1 MRTRSAAPRTSRSSR
16 AGRNTVDVSLADI
29 LRDAV
34 PYALPLNR
42 RFRGITVREGLLIRG
57 QSGWGDFAP
66 FDDYSPRGCAL
77 WLASAVEAAF
87 GTWPEPRRELVPVNA
102 IVPAVPAD
110 DAAAL
115 TRQAV
120 LQHGCTTI
128 KVKVAAM
135 GEVLA
140 DDEARVAAVRHAAD
154 AAAASAGAHA
164 GPGGLA
170 PGGVRIRLDANGGWS
185 AEDAMRALSRLTA
198 YDIEYVE
205 QPCASIDETLVLRR
219 ALDLPIALDE
229 SVRFGDPRAFEAA
242 DIVIVKAAPLGGV
255 AAALSLAREWGGP
268 VVVSGALDSAVGLA
282 SGLALAAALAGDPP
296 ACGLGT
302 GALLARDVISPP
314 LLPFDGHLPV
324 ERIAP
329 DLDALMAAR
338 DLVGDQRARWWRQR
352 LVDAW
357 ESGGAELVDALDA

>member
-1 MRTRSAAPRTSRSSR
+1 
-16 AGRNTVDVSLADI
+16 VDVPLAAI
-29 LRDAV
+29 LHDAV
-34 PYALPLNR
+34 PYALPLTR

-57 QSGWGDFAP
+57 PSGWGDFAP
-66 FDDYSPRGCAL
+66 FDDYSPRACAL

-87 GTWPEPRRELVPVNA
+87 GAWPEPRREIVPVNA

-110 DAAAL
+110 EAAAL
-115 TRQAV
+115 ARQAV
-120 LQHGCTTI
+120 LEHGCTTI
-128 KVKVAAM
+128 KIKVAAL

-154 AAAASAGAHA
+154 SALASIG
-164 GPGGLA
+164 GPE
-170 PGGVRIRLDANGGWS
+170 PVRIRLDANGGWS
-185 AEDAMRALSRLTA
+185 AEDARRALGRLSA

-205 QPCASIDETLVLRR
+205 QPCASIDDTLELRR
-219 ALDLPIALDE
+219 GLDIPVALDE

-242 DIVIVKAAPLGGV
+242 DIVILKVAPLGGV
-255 AAALSLAREWGGP
+255 AAALSLARSWGGP

-282 SGLALAAALAGDPP
+282 SGLALAAALTGDPP

-302 GALLARDVISPP
+302 GSLLARDVIAPP
-314 LLPFDGHLPV
+314 LVPFDGHLPV

-357 ESGGAELVDALDA
+357 DAGGAGLVAGLDA